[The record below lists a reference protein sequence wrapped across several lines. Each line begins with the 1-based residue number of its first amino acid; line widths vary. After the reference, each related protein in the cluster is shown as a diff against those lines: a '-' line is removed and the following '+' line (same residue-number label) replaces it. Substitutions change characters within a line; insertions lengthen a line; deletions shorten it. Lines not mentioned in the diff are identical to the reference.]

1 MPILEPRPATP
12 GLDIENPRED
22 YQSSIRAGQYRAG
35 AQAIYYPGFP
45 ATMYVPY
52 RVLTEVL
59 VRARPR
65 PTPGCCGNGRPAR
78 KPVLRCAGGEAP
90 LVMDP
95 PKHTDTLLNQILAAR
110 PDVKLDDRRKK

>member
-1 MPILEPRPATP
+1 MQILEPRPATP
-12 GLDIENPRED
+12 GLNIENPRED

-45 ATMYVPY
+45 ATLYVPY

-59 VRARPR
+59 VRDSAL
-65 PTPGCCGNGRPAR
+65 PTTGCCGKELPVI
-78 KPVLRCAGGEAP
+78 KLVLRWEGGEDQ
-90 LVMDP
+90 LVIDP